1 MKGASDYI
9 RQAANHIQAAQ
20 TEEAM
25 YLRAYAQLAQAEIA
39 MATYLITFGS
49 IDQGEK

>member
-1 MKGASDYI
+1 MKSAEDYI

-20 TEEAM
+20 AEEAL

-39 MATYLITFGS
+39 MATYMKTFG
-49 IDQGEK
+49 GLA